1 MAEIKYEIV
10 KHICVLSDRGNGW
23 TREVNIVKWNDS
35 GPKLDIREWSPERT
49 SMRKGITLT
58 RPEFL
63 TLAKYMKHINAQEL
77 TDGYRPQAP
86 KTEEDGAGTGSA
98 TGPELTLIKGDELAA
113 ASGE

>member
-63 TLAKYMKHINAQEL
+63 TLAKYILIVDTQK
-77 TDGYRPQAP
+77 Y
-86 KTEEDGAGTGSA
+86 TEQW
-98 TGPELTLIKGDELAA
+98 
-113 ASGE
+113 

>member
-1 MAEIKYEIV
+1 MAEVKYEIV

-63 TLAKYMKHINAQEL
+63 VLAKYMKHINASEL

-86 KTEEDGAGTGSA
+86 KSDESAAPGAESV
-98 TGPELTLIKGDELAA
+98 PELTLVKADELKA